1 VAPPRCFEPPALQNR
16 GRVWGWSVQLY
27 GVRSARNWGMGD
39 FGDLMRL
46 VELAA
51 ALGAGVIGVN
61 PLHALFPARPAQ
73 ISPYSP
79 SHRAFINP
87 LYLDIEGLDDC
98 NESAAAR
105 QRIANPHFDARLQ
118 ELRAREL
125 VDHVGVAA
133 AKWPMLELCYEHF
146 RTQHLDRNS
155 PRAQAFRQYQE
166 ERGQTLHRYALHD
179 ALHEHFLGRDA
190 HLWGWPVWPESYRTP
205 DAQAV
210 EEFAVKHADRIQ
222 FFEYA
227 QWQCEL
233 QLERVAARAREL
245 NLAIGLYFDVAIG
258 VDRGG
263 AETWSEQSAYALHA
277 SAGAPPDEYNVNG
290 QDWGLPPLIPERLR
304 GAAYRPFVATL
315 DASMR
320 HAGAVRLDH
329 VMALQR
335 LYWVPS
341 LHKASAGAYVEY
353 PLRDLLALLALESRR
368 RRCLV
373 VGEDLGTVAPE
384 VRRALHDAGVL
395 SYRPLYFEKN
405 EDGSFTRPSG
415 YPARA
420 LCSLGTHDL
429 PTLRGYWSANDVE
442 WRRKLGL
449 YPSEEVELA
458 QFAARARDRIEFARA
473 LQREGLLP
481 ASDAPLD
488 WSPQVTLAAYEF
500 LARTPCKVLLV
511 QPEDVFGELE
521 QANLPGTVDE
531 HPNWRRKLPLPL
543 EQWERHAALLEL
555 AARLRA
561 ARPG

>member
-1 VAPPRCFEPPALQNR
+1 
-16 GRVWGWSVQLY
+16 
-27 GVRSARNWGMGD
+27 
-39 FGDLMRL
+39 
-46 VELAA
+46 
-51 ALGAGVIGVN
+51 
-61 PLHALFPARPAQ
+61 
-73 ISPYSP
+73 
-79 SHRAFINP
+79 
-87 LYLDIEGLDDC
+87 
-98 NESAAAR
+98 
-105 QRIANPHFDARLQ
+105 
-118 ELRAREL
+118 
-125 VDHVGVAA
+125 
-133 AKWPMLELCYEHF
+133 
-146 RTQHLDRNS
+146 
-155 PRAQAFRQYQE
+155 
-166 ERGQTLHRYALHD
+166 
-179 ALHEHFLGRDA
+179 
-190 HLWGWPVWPESYRTP
+190 
-205 DAQAV
+205 
-210 EEFAVKHADRIQ
+210 
-222 FFEYA
+222 
-227 QWQCEL
+227 
-233 QLERVAARAREL
+233 
-245 NLAIGLYFDVAIG
+245 
-258 VDRGG
+258 
-263 AETWSEQSAYALHA
+263 
-277 SAGAPPDEYNVNG
+277 
-290 QDWGLPPLIPERLR
+290 
-304 GAAYRPFVATL
+304 
-315 DASMR
+315 
-320 HAGAVRLDH
+320 VRLDH

-429 PTLRGYWSANDVE
+429 PTLRGYWAANDVE